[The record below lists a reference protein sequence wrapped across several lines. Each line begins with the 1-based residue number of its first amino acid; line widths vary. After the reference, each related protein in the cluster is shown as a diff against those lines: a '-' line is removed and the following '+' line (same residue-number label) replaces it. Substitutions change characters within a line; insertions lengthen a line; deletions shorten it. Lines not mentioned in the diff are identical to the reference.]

1 VLDSSLGVTENYA
14 ITSKSVSEVL
24 LYMTEQLDKASILKE
39 MSTSYAAL
47 EDILSS
53 FDKTQYNTDGV
64 IPGWSIK
71 DVIAHISSWHH
82 RLYQLLDAAIRNHE
96 PAISGPDNIAELDV
110 LNAQF
115 YQENKSLTLDEV
127 LADFRNTYRHIMS
140 IVQVLPEED
149 LIDPHRF
156 AWSKGEPLWKA
167 IAGDTYEH
175 YQEHMQQIQQWVAAT
190 NPA

>member
-1 VLDSSLGVTENYA
+1 
-14 ITSKSVSEVL
+14 
-24 LYMTEQLDKASILKE
+24 MTEQVDKTSILKE

-53 FDKTQYNTDGV
+53 LDKTHYVTEGV

-82 RLYQLLDAAIRNHE
+82 RLYLLLDAALHNQE
-96 PAISGPDNIAELDV
+96 PAISGPDNIEELDA

-115 YQENKSLTLDEV
+115 YLENKSLTLDEV
-127 LADFRNTYRHIMS
+127 LADFRNTYQHIMS
-140 IVQVLPEED
+140 IVQAIPEAD
-149 LIDPHRF
+149 LIDPQRF
-156 AWSKGEPLWKA
+156 AWAKGEPLWKA

-175 YQEHMQQIQQWVAAT
+175 YQEHILQIQQWLSKT
-190 NPA
+190 